1 LGNVTDDA
9 SAFVRVINPSIDVE
23 KSCTPETQV
32 APGEITW
39 KIVVTN
45 TGDVVLTNVTA
56 IDSEHGMVLTNV
68 TLVPGENATITI
80 VDSNLTAGNY
90 TNIVDASGEY
100 QLGTVEDTDEAT
112 CEVEQVQ
119 FEGCTPGFWKNNA
132 VNWEAVAWGPTGFEP
147 SDEFFDVFGVHI
159 TVKVGKQSITD
170 PTLLEALNAQG
181 GGINALARH
190 AVAALLNSAQ
200 PEVEYPMTTA
210 EVIDA
215 VQDAVNSGNKN
226 LIEST
231 KNELAENNELGC
243 GVDQHGNPV
252 EPETT

>member
-1 LGNVTDDA
+1 
-9 SAFVRVINPSIDVE
+9 
-23 KSCTPETQV
+23 
-32 APGEITW
+32 
-39 KIVVTN
+39 
-45 TGDVVLTNVTA
+45 
-56 IDSEHGMVLTNV
+56 V

-100 QLGTVEDTDEAT
+100 QLGTVEDSDEAT

-159 TVKVGKQSITD
+159 TVKVGKQQITD
-170 PTLLEALNAQG
+170 PTLLQALNAEG

-200 PEVEYPMTTA
+200 PDVEYPMTTA

-231 KNELAENNELGC
+231 KSELAANNELGC